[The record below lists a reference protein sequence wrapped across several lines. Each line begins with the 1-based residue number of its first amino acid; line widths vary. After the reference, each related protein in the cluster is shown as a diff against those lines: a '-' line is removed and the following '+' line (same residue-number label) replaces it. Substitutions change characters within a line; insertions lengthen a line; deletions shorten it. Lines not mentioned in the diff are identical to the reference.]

1 MKGAHRR
8 LGNRVGSISH
18 LKRHSPGA
26 VAAITALF
34 LNTLEAA
41 AAAVIDTPIVLIV
54 SPHWHTV

>member
-18 LKRHSPGA
+18 LKYHSPGA

-34 LNTLEAA
+34 LNTPKAA
-41 AAAVIDTPIVLIV
+41 AAIIDTPIVLIV
-54 SPHWHTV
+54 SPHWLTV